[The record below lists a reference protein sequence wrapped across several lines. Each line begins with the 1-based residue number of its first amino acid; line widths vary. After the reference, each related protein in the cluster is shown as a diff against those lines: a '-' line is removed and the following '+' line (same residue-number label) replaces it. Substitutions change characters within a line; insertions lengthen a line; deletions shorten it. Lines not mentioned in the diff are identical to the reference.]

1 MDDKD
6 VVTLVLFVF
15 RVFFP
20 PPLTKKQKKFPGLSF
35 WWWLFWLCVIGGYYQ
50 WRALQLE
57 KKKQK
62 KNIRPFVE
70 LSFFFLFRTGAF
82 LRNREKKK
90 KKVNLSMCRSWI
102 KVYIAF
108 GRLVTHATFCCCQ
121 CVVLQVFI
129 IFFLSIRWLD
139 AQNGSLSFL
148 FVDFMTFGP
157 VSDLE
162 RIFFFKYHFCV
173 FF

>member
-1 MDDKD
+1 
-6 VVTLVLFVF
+6 
-15 RVFFP
+15 
-20 PPLTKKQKKFPGLSF
+20 
-35 WWWLFWLCVIGGYYQ
+35 
-50 WRALQLE
+50 
-57 KKKQK
+57 
-62 KNIRPFVE
+62 
-70 LSFFFLFRTGAF
+70 
-82 LRNREKKK
+82 
-90 KKVNLSMCRSWI
+90 MCRSWI

-157 VSDLE
+157 VFDLE
-162 RIFFFKYHFCV
+162 RNFFFQISFLCFFLKNRNEGVVKWFKLWWPQKKKYFGRYGP
-173 FF
+173 FFLFIYIFGPGVNWCEKKKSVVLFWKKKGRGGSVWWMRLDGMFPCYS